1 MKEVERIINL
11 SRISFTPQEKES
23 LSKDLKE
30 ILGYIEKLKEVD
42 VSLIEP
48 LTQPIEI
55 NNVVRQDSPQ
65 DSKNQEEIIDL
76 FPEKEKR
83 FLKVK
88 SIF

>member
-1 MKEVERIINL
+1 MKEVEHIINL

-30 ILGYIEKLKEVD
+30 ILGYVEKLKEVD

-55 NNVVRQDSPQ
+55 NNIVRQDSPQ